1 MNNPARDRILSDI
14 RSALA
19 NKPMKVEIPALET
32 ALPSWGARERIEQ
45 LQARMTAVRT
55 QVTMVPRSDWTGHLK
70 NLLVQQGIRTLIYGP
85 ESETGQAVAAA
96 RKTSPEGWP
105 ELVEYNKS
113 IESFKQTLFEVDA
126 AITGTRGGI
135 ADTGALILWPDE
147 TEPRLMSLVPP
158 IHIAVLDSRQIY
170 TSLPKAMAAQNWSD
184 KMPTNALLISGP
196 SKTADI
202 ELIPAFGVHG
212 PVALIVLVLE

>member
-1 MNNPARDRILSDI
+1 MNNPARNRILSDT
-14 RSALA
+14 RTALA
-19 NKPMKVEIPALET
+19 NNPFKVEVPASEPP
-32 ALPSWGARERIEQ
+32 PSWTIKERIEQ
-45 LQARMTAVRT
+45 LKNRMTAVRT
-55 QVTMVPRSDWTGHLK
+55 QVITLPRSGWTCHLK
-70 NLLVQQGIRTLIYGP
+70 DLLTQQGIRTLIHGP
-85 ESETGQAVAAA
+85 ESETGQAVAMA
-96 RKTSPEGWP
+96 RDTSPAGWP
-105 ELVEYNKS
+105 ELIAYDKD
-113 IESFKQTLFEVDA
+113 IESFKQTLFEADA

-170 TSLPKAMAAQNWSD
+170 ASLPEAMNGQHWAD
-184 KMPTNALLISGP
+184 GMPTNALLISGP